1 MFKEFS
7 NPEEADYDI
16 NSVYEEEK
24 PLEEPSKFNKVETA
38 FQELL
43 FELGVPE
50 VYELE
55 PYGITE
61 KEYEYPTL
69 DTLRKLQVYAKEMDI
84 KNKKHK
90 H

>member
-16 NSVYEEEK
+16 NTAYEEEK
-24 PLEEPSKFNKVETA
+24 PLEKSRKSSKVETA

-69 DTLRKLQVYAKEMDI
+69 DTLRKLQEYAKDMDT
-84 KNKKHK
+84 KNKKHR